1 MAIIKKRTFERDYVQ
16 IPNETA
22 QAPQVKINK
31 MINENA
37 IPLESSGLLL
47 NLWCYDYEKF
57 ELHKTELYKRFA
69 YNKETSVK
77 RAWKFLM
84 DTGYIIE
91 FKYRDGKKWEY
102 VYIFNVIPYTDEQKA
117 IILEESRLEYG
128 DIRGLENEDL
138 NSKTSKCGPQTPEIS
153 NTISKQY
160 EIKAKQTKTKDKEL
174 VNKGL
179 ENLPEKNSKTKE
191 ELNPSTENFDW
202 RSQTAKMQKEFNEH
216 LANKRKEHQ
225 ENPKSDYDY
234 SEPYGNFLINVA
246 NEFYTK
252 FAVSRWSKKQW
263 NGLINRLSTEIIRD
277 SELEIYNHRG
287 YLYRCLENI
296 AYKHDLKYGKVAPR
310 EVNDDL
316 PFYDW
321 WLEE

>member
-1 MAIIKKRTFERDYVQ
+1 MKKRTFEREYVQ
-16 IPNETA
+16 VPNETA
-22 QAPQVKINK
+22 QASQVYINK
-31 MINENA
+31 KLNENP
-37 IPLESSGLLL
+37 IPLESEGLLL
-47 NLWCYDYEKF
+47 NLWSYDYEKF
-57 ELHKTELYKRFA
+57 DLNKTELYKRFA
-69 YNKETSVK
+69 YNKERSVK
-77 RAWKFLM
+77 RAWKFLI
-84 DTGYIIE
+84 DAGYMIE
-91 FKYRDGKKWEY
+91 YKYRVGKKWEY
-102 VYIFNVIPYTDEQKA
+102 EYIFNILPYTEEQRQIIWQEA
-117 IILEESRLEYG
+117 IEEYGEIWGLEFEDCKMKSSNCGLQTVEESNTL
-128 DIRGLENEDL
+128 LKQDL
-138 NSKTSKCGPQTPEIS
+138 
-153 NTISKQY
+153 
-160 EIKAKQTKTKDKEL
+160 IKAKQTKTKDKNF

-179 ENLPEKNSKTKE
+179 ENLPEKNSEIKE

-296 AYKHDLKYGKVAPR
+296 AYKHDLKNGKVAPR
-310 EVNDDL
+310 KINDDL